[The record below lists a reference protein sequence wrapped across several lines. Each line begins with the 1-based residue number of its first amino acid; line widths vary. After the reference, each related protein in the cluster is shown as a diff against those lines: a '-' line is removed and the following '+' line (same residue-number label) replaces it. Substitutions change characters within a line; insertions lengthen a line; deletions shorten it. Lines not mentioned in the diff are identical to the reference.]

1 MVARGSSKLIDVEDI
16 LIVYEKRKTGIYA
29 DLQSWGV
36 TAVEGVE
43 CRESTWNLETDVLD
57 LNRNSINYLLCLCHV
72 LAVRHGTIYLTFL
85 CLHTHLYYTKI
96 FLIAFCEDYV
106 S

>member
-16 LIVYEKRKTGIYA
+16 LIVYEKRKTGIHA

-43 CRESTWNLETDVLD
+43 CREST
-57 LNRNSINYLLCLCHV
+57 
-72 LAVRHGTIYLTFL
+72 
-85 CLHTHLYYTKI
+85 
-96 FLIAFCEDYV
+96 
-106 S
+106 